1 MKKKVILAANLAIFI
16 WLAFLILSEGLRT
29 PRMNR
34 IPPVE
39 TPEEIAAREMNE
51 RAFEALNEDEAKF
64 MQISEKNWRNPAFE
78 FRMRYARLFVEGQVC
93 PRDYAKAVEI
103 LEYAGS
109 FEEGYGGPMRLLMLA
124 NLYSLGGWG
133 IEKNAEKSEAYCD
146 AFFKMTE
153 CGGGSHLH
161 DSEYY
166 SSLGEIYRGRAFC
179 GGDKV
184 LPQNRQ
190 FAWKM
195 IERGLD
201 SGVELD
207 GNTLHWLG
215 SIFKR
220 ENAMGKVIGV
230 LRRQYE
236 NGNFDIAPE
245 YAEMLYDGKYVE
257 RDEAE
262 AFSVMERC
270 FAKNPGNACYAAWVV
285 AMLKNGIGTGKDP
298 DRAAKIFERY
308 KKAAYRDA
316 LSSSKYS
323 KDGCTNAE
331 WAGLVALR
339 LLQGSARG
347 GQVRHPKDAELADL
361 FAKFAD
367 EMFEEFTVKSGCE
380 ELIEY
385 YEAAGDSEKVEELYA
400 RYSARSR
407 MFAGKNERR
416 LQMREKGEK
425 K

>member
-1 MKKKVILAANLAIFI
+1 MKKKIILAANFAIFI
-16 WLAFLILSEGLRT
+16 WLAFLILSEGFRT
-29 PRMNR
+29 SRMDC
-34 IPPVE
+34 IPPTK
-39 TPEEIAAREMNE
+39 TPEEIAARKMNE
-51 RAFEALNEDEAKF
+51 RASEALGEDEAEF
-64 MQISEKNWRNPAFE
+64 MQIAEKNWRNPAFE
-78 FRMRYARLFVEGQVC
+78 FRMRYARLFIEGKVC

-103 LEYAGS
+103 LEYGS
-109 FEEGYGGPMRLLMLA
+109 EKYLESVRVLMLA

-153 CGGGSHLH
+153 CGGGSQLP
-161 DSEYY
+161 DSNYY
-166 SSLGEIYRGRAFC
+166 SILGCIYRGRDFC
-179 GGDKV
+179 VGDEV

-190 FAWKM
+190 LAWKM

-207 GNTLHWLG
+207 GNTLYWLD

-230 LRRQYE
+230 LKRQYE
-236 NGNFDIAPE
+236 NGNFEMAHE

-262 AFSVMERC
+262 AFSIMERY
-270 FAKNPGNACYAAWVV
+270 FEKDPKSAYYAAWVV

-316 LSSSKYS
+316 LRYSEYS
-323 KDGCTNAE
+323 KESCLNAE
-331 WAGLVALR
+331 WAASAALR
-339 LLQGSARG
+339 LLKGSANG
-347 GQVRHPKDAELADL
+347 GKVRHPKDAQLADL

-380 ELIEY
+380 KLIKY

-416 LQMREKGEK
+416 LQMREKGDKE
-425 K
+425 